1 MIRVENLTHRYGDR
15 VALSDVSFE
24 VKKGEVFGLLGPNG
38 GGKSTL
44 FRILSTM
51 MAPTAGRAILAGVRD
66 RRNLDPSMT
75 VLPAIGRSISIRYPR
90 CVNCG
95 S

>member
-1 MIRVENLTHRYGDR
+1 MIQVQNLTHRYGDR
-15 VALSDVSFE
+15 IALSNISFE

-51 MAPTAGRAILAGVRD
+51 MVPTDGRAVIAGHDVERD
-66 RRNLDPSMT
+66 
-75 VLPAIGRSISIRYPR
+75 PAADVAATSALSSRPKASIRP
-90 CVNCG
+90 
-95 S
+95 